1 MLANAM
7 RTGAATTMLLLLGA
21 LAGVG
26 CDRPSDPESPATPVA
41 NGGPVE
47 ATSLLDRPLYAPL
60 LTDAFRAEQEALL
73 DRARADIRARPD
85 DPDPLI
91 WAGRRNAYLGRY
103 RAAILIYTKGV
114 ERYPEDAR
122 FLRHRGHRY
131 ITTRRLD
138 AAVRDLERAA
148 DMIRGRPDRVEP
160 DGLPNE
166 RGIPTS
172 TLNSN
177 IWYHLGLARYLSGD
191 FEGAREAYRECTQHA
206 RNADMLSATSHWRYM
221 TLRRMGREDE
231 ARAVLEPIH
240 DGMEIIENHDYH
252 RLLLMYRGERE
263 PEALLA
269 RAADDSGEVGFASTA
284 YGIGNWYLYHG
295 DEDRAMEI
303 FERVVETDAW
313 AAFGTIAAEAELA
326 RRRR

>member
-1 MLANAM
+1 MLASAM
-7 RTGAATTMLLLLGA
+7 RCRATPMVLLLLGS
-21 LAGVG
+21 LAGAG
-26 CDRPSDPESPATPVA
+26 CDRPSNPESPAAPVA
-41 NGGPVE
+41 NGRPVE
-47 ATSLLDRPLYAPL
+47 ATSLLNRPLYAPVL
-60 LTDAFRAEQEALL
+60 ADAFRAEQEALL
-73 DRARADIRARPD
+73 DQARADIRARPE
-85 DPDPLI
+85 DPDALI

-114 ERYPEDAR
+114 ELHPEDAR

-131 ITTRRLD
+131 ITTRRL
-138 AAVRDLERAA
+138 AAGVRDLERAA
-148 DMIRGRPDRVEP
+148 EMTRGRPDLVEP

-177 IWYHLGLARYLSGD
+177 IWYHLGLARYLLGD
-191 FEGAREAYRECTQHA
+191 FEGAREAYRECTQHS

-221 TLRRMGREDE
+221 TLRRLGLRDE

-240 DGMEIIENHDYH
+240 DGLEIIENHDYH

-263 PEALLA
+263 PETLLT
-269 RAADDSGEVGFASTA
+269 RAEGESDKVGFASTA
-284 YGIGNWYLYHG
+284 YGIGNWYLYNG
-295 DEDRAMEI
+295 DEDRAVEI
-303 FERVVETDAW
+303 FERIVETDAW
-313 AAFGTIAAEAELA
+313 AAFGYLAAEAELA

>member
-1 MLANAM
+1 MLAIVM
-7 RTGAATTMLLLLGA
+7 RCRATLTTLLLLGS
-21 LAGVG
+21 LAGAG
-26 CDRPSDPESPATPVA
+26 CGGSSDPRPPTTPVA
-41 NGGPVE
+41 DGRSIE
-47 ATSLLDRPLYAPL
+47 ATSLLNRPLYAPV
-60 LTDAFRAEQEALL
+60 LTDAFRTEQEAFL

-114 ERYPEDAR
+114 ERHPEDAR

-131 ITTRRLD
+131 ITTRRFD

-148 DMIRGRPDRVEP
+148 EMVRGRPDLVEP

-177 IWYHLGLARYLSGD
+177 IWYHLGLARYLLGD
-191 FEGAREAYRECTQHA
+191 FEGAAEAYRECTEHS

-221 TLRRMGREDE
+221 TLRRLGREDE
-231 ARAVLEPIH
+231 ARAVLKPIH

-269 RAADDSGEVGFASTA
+269 RAADDSGEVGFAATA

-295 DEDRAMEI
+295 DEDRAVEI
-303 FERVVETDAW
+303 FERIVETDAW

-326 RRRR
+326 RRGP